1 MPSSLRSVESRWLAL
16 PVILIGSFMAIL
28 DVFIVNV
35 TAPSL
40 QHDLGA
46 SPGQVQWVVDGYV
59 LAYGV
64 GLITGGRLGDVHGRR
79 RCFQLGIALF
89 TGASALCGAAPSAT
103 ALIAARVVQGLGAA
117 LMWPQVL
124 SIIQVEFE
132 PHERRRCFALQGG
145 AQGAA
150 SILGQIAGG
159 GLIAA
164 DVLGLGWRS
173 VFLVNVPVGILALF
187 ASARFVPESR
197 SPSAHRLDLGGV
209 ALGTIALL
217 LLITPIVEGRAA
229 GWPWWVP
236 VALFA
241 AVPVGF
247 AWLRHER
254 SLTAQQDDARAGLSG
269 EAGRRAA
276 GHLAGSPLVQLSLF
290 ELRAFRLGIGLAFV
304 FFMGIACFFLLL
316 ALYLQDGLGLSAI
329 ASGVVFTPLAVAF
342 VAGSLGSPRLFA
354 RGGERILAA
363 GAVLQGIGMVAVI
376 ASVAGGIDSPTP
388 ALIAGL
394 IVVGAGNG
402 VVVPS
407 VFAAVLRSVPV
418 ADAGSASGVVSTA
431 MQIGNAVGVASAG
444 VIFFGVLG
452 GAHGAHAYGHAFA
465 IATAWCVG
473 SATVS
478 ALLAV
483 LVARGERRAQR
494 AVVPAV
500 EA

>member
-1 MPSSLRSVESRWLAL
+1 MPSRLRTAESRWLAL
-16 PVILIGSFMAIL
+16 PVVLIGSFMAIL

-35 TAPSL
+35 AAPSL

-59 LAYGV
+59 LAYAV

-79 RCFQLGIALF
+79 RCFQVGIALF
-89 TGASALCGAAPSAT
+89 TGASALCGAAPTPT

-132 PHERRRCFALQGG
+132 PHERRRCFAIQGG
-145 AQGAA
+145 VQGAA

-173 VFLVNVPVGILALF
+173 VFLVNVPVGVVALF
-187 ASARFVPESR
+187 ASARLVPESR

-236 VALFA
+236 VALAA
-241 AVPVGF
+241 AVPAGY

-254 SLTAQQDDARAGLSG
+254 ALSVRG
-269 EAGRRAA
+269 
-276 GHLAGSPLVQLSLF
+276 GSPLVQLSLF

-304 FFMGIACFFLLL
+304 FFMGVACFFLLL

-354 RGGERILAA
+354 RNGERIIAG
-363 GAVLQGIGMVAVI
+363 GAVLQAIGMAGVI
-376 ASVAGGIDSPTP
+376 ASVAGGIGSPTP
-388 ALIAGL
+388 ELIVSL

-402 VVVPS
+402 IVVPS
-407 VFAAVLRSVPV
+407 VITAVLRTVPV

-452 GAHGAHAYGHAFA
+452 GGVGAAAYSHAFA
-465 IATAWCVG
+465 IATAWCVA
-473 SATVS
+473 SATITSVL
-478 ALLAV
+478 ALR
-483 LVARGERRAQR
+483 VARGERRAQR
-494 AVVPAV
+494 AVVPAAEV
-500 EA
+500 